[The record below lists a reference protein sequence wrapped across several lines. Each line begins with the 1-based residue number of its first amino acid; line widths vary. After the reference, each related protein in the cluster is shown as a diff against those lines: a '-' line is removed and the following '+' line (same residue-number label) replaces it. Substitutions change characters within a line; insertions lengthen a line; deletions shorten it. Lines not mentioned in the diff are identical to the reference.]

1 MEIEKTTY
9 LETLNYY
16 FIPKDTRPN
25 IVYDYEKYLLVF
37 AYIVDETTLMKK
49 EDKVLRYQLYVE
61 KQMMLEK
68 RLLKQPS

>member
-16 FIPKDTRPN
+16 FIPKDTIPN
-25 IVYDYEKYLLVF
+25 IAYDYGKYMLVF
-37 AYIVDETTLMKK
+37 AYILDETSLKKK

-68 RLLKQPS
+68 RLQKQPS